1 MGVET
6 ALLVSSLASA
16 GGSVIQG
23 YQSSKALSN
32 DIARYQDEKK
42 YAELRALQEENDRT
56 EAMNMILSNNKA
68 IAGASGILDDSRSFL
83 AIQQDVFADAKKDIS
98 NIRLNKLIATSKY
111 DQQII
116 NSKIKQQSIFW
127 GSISSASSSALNG
140 WGYYK
145 YYQPAKKSNNVLSPG
160 ESFAQFGSIYGAGLK
175 KN

>member
-1 MGVET
+1 MK

-42 YAELRALQEENDRT
+42 YAELRALQEENERT
-56 EAMNMILSNNKA
+56 EAMNIILNNNRA

-83 AIQQDVFADAKKDIS
+83 TIQQDVFNSAKEDIS
-98 NIRLNKLIATSKY
+98 NIKLNRNIATSKY

-116 NSKIKQQSIFW
+116 NSKIQKQSVFW
-127 GSISSASSSALNG
+127 GSLSSASSSALQG
-140 WGYYK
+140 WGYYQ
-145 YYQPAKKSNNVLSPG
+145 YYQPGMTPFQKQQKQLKEFNKKYRG
-160 ESFAQFGSIYGAGLK
+160 
-175 KN
+175 

>member
-42 YAELRALQEENDRT
+42 YAELRALQEENERT
-56 EAMNMILSNNKA
+56 EAMNITLNNNRA

-83 AIQQDVFADAKKDIS
+83 TIQQDVFNSSKEDIS
-98 NIRLNKLIATSKY
+98 NIKLNRNIATSKY

-116 NSKIKQQSIFW
+116 NSKIQKQSVFW
-127 GSISSASSSALNG
+127 GSLSSASSSALQG

-145 YYQPAKKSNNVLSPG
+145 YYQPGMTPFQKQQK
-160 ESFAQFGSIYGAGLK
+160 QLK
-175 KN
+175 KFNRKYRG

>member
-42 YAELRALQEENDRT
+42 YAELRALQEENERT
-56 EAMNMILSNNKA
+56 EAMNITLNNNRA

-83 AIQQDVFADAKKDIS
+83 TIQQDVFNSSKEDIS
-98 NIRLNKLIATSKY
+98 NIKLNRNIATSKY

-116 NSKIKQQSIFW
+116 NSKIQKQSVFW
-127 GSISSASSSALNG
+127 GSLSSASSSALQG

-145 YYQPAKKSNNVLSPG
+145 YYMEPPL
-160 ESFAQFGSIYGAGLK
+160 AQFYQPS
-175 KN
+175 